1 MERNEPCG
9 MNIKVLFLG
18 TGTSSGVPSL
28 LCSCKVCTSDNP
40 KNKRLRSSILVSM
53 DGRNILI
60 DTATDL
66 RQQALRYRFSRVDA
80 ILFTH
85 AHADHVHG
93 IDEIRVFSFHGGAP
107 IPCYGDA
114 RTIATIHRQFPYIFV
129 PEEERE
135 SFIPRITTHVTTEP
149 FRLYDFKIIPVPI
162 IHGQQTILGYRIGPV
177 AYLGDCNGIPEE
189 SEALLQGLDTLIL
202 DALRIEP
209 HPTHFSLNQAVNAA
223 KRINAKR
230 TLFTHMAH
238 QLDHDEINGSLPA
251 DMALAYDGQLLEFE
265 ESG

>member
-1 MERNEPCG
+1 MKT
-9 MNIKVLFLG
+9 KVLFLG
-18 TGTSSGVPSL
+18 TGTSSGVPSI

-40 KNKRLRSSILVSM
+40 KNNRLRSSVLVSM
-53 DGRNILI
+53 DDRNILI

-66 RQQALRYRFSRVDA
+66 RQQALRYGFTRVDA

-93 IDEIRVFSFHGGAP
+93 IDEVRIFSFHGGVP

-114 RTIATIHRQFPYIFV
+114 ETIATIHRQFPYIFV

-135 SFIPRITTHVTTEP
+135 SFIPRITTHEAAGP
-149 FRLYDFKIIPVPI
+149 FRLYDRKIIPVPI
-162 IHGQQTILGYRIGPV
+162 LHGKQTILGYRIGPF

-189 SEALLQGLDTLIL
+189 SEPLLQDLDTLIL
-202 DALRIEP
+202 DALRMEP
-209 HPTHFSLNQAVNAA
+209 HPTHFSLDQAVRAA
-223 KRINAKR
+223 HRINAKR

-251 DMALAYDGQLLEFE
+251 GMALAYDGQVLEFE
-265 ESG
+265 EDR